1 MRNSMNQLEKLFF
14 VLRYFTD
21 TSMTLFEGLED
32 QKICAGK
39 YLSASREN
47 LHLGEELQRDVSTAA
62 TQAMQVCEVFSK
74 NGKRDGKASGW
85 AVGRAYSDTPFKPT
99 VKKCVECNGLKENK
113 QIKRRPYE

>member
-1 MRNSMNQLEKLFF
+1 MRNSMNQLEKLFC

-21 TSMTLFEGLED
+21 ASMTLFEGLED

-47 LHLGEELQRDVSTAA
+47 LHLGGELQRDVSTVA
-62 TQAMQVCEVFSK
+62 TQACEVFSK

-85 AVGRAYSDTPFKPT
+85 AVGTAYSDTPFKPT

-113 QIKRRPYE
+113 QIKRRSYE